1 MKTTVEIPDSLLE
14 QVRRQAASEGSTVR
28 ALVEEG
34 LRRVLEERQRKAGS
48 FQLRKVTFRGEG
60 LHPDLADGSWDTVR
74 GLIYDG
80 HGA

>member
-1 MKTTVEIPDSLLE
+1 M
-14 QVRRQAASEGSTVR
+14 R

>member
-14 QVRRQAASEGSTVR
+14 QARRQAAREGSTVR

-34 LRRVLEERQRKAGS
+34 LRKVLEERKKNAAG
-48 FQLRKVTFRGEG
+48 FQLRQVTFKGEG
-60 LHPDLADGSWDTVR
+60 LQAELADASWDTVR
-74 GLIYDG
+74 DLLYEG

>member
-48 FQLRKVTFRGEG
+48 FSNCARSHSGERGSTLTSRTAPG
-60 LHPDLADGSWDTVR
+60 IRFA
-74 GLIYDG
+74 
-80 HGA
+80 A